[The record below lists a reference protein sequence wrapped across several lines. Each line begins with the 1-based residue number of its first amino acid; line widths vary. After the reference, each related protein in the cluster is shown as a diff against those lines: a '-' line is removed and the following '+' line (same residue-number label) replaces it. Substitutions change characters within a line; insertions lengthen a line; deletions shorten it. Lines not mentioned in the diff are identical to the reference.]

1 MIFFSAISI
10 NDFPHAYLA
19 NECTQHLIRLTRK
32 KFSRVISS
40 TWTCNAGI
48 VFLVSYVFHFFFQFS
63 FNSSVAMNFVVRT
76 FKLKFGIALK
86 YFVRKKIYLI
96 FIYIILN
103 LQLICSHSRDVLLKN
118 CIYVQLK

>member
-1 MIFFSAISI
+1 MIFFSAVSI
-10 NDFPHAYLA
+10 NDSPYTYLA
-19 NECTQHLIRLTRK
+19 NECTQYLFRLTRK
-32 KFSRVISS
+32 KFSRVIFSI
-40 TWTCNAGI
+40 WTCSTGI
-48 VFLVSYVFHFFFQFS
+48 VFLVSYVFPFFFQFS

-103 LQLICSHSRDVLLKN
+103 LKLICSYSRDVLLKN
-118 CIYVQLK
+118 YIYVQLK